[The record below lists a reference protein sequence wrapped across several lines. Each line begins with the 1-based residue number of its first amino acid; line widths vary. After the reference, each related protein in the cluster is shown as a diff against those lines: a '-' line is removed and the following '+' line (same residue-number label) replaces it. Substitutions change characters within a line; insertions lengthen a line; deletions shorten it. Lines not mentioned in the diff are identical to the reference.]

1 MIISTHRLANLYQ
14 LTDSK
19 ILDNVI
25 TKIKG
30 ETSLDKEF
38 ASDGLYLDS
47 NIVMQVEKVEQRLG
61 INSSYETFENMTAEI
76 LKSAGEKF
84 IFLNLCPKS
93 LNSWFEFYRDLFEA
107 ESPYKILLTLS
118 RLLAQAKK
126 TPKNKKFVSL
136 ARKLLKTTK
145 NLLNYEKIG
154 NIFPGQKRNTSF
166 LVSTNLDTE
175 GKV

>member
-1 MIISTHRLANLYQ
+1 MIISNHRFANLYQ

-19 ILDNVI
+19 ILNNII
-25 TKIKG
+25 TKIKE

-47 NIVMQVEKVEQRLG
+47 DIVMQVEKVEQQLG
-61 INSSYETFENMTAEI
+61 VNSSFEIFENMTAEI

-84 IFLNLCPKS
+84 ILLNLCPKS

-126 TPKNKKFVSL
+126 TPKNKKFVGL
-136 ARKLLKTTK
+136 VRKLLKRTK
-145 NLLNYEKIG
+145 NFLNYEKIG

-166 LVSTNLDTE
+166 MVNTNLDRG